1 MNAHCAEFPA
11 ESVKVYTT
19 GVVPTGK
26 VAPGWWVLET
36 AGIPPELSVAVGG
49 IQVTERDGVL
59 HGTGYVSE
67 FGHPLITGAVLSTAN
82 TKK

>member
-1 MNAHCAEFPA
+1 M
-11 ESVKVYTT
+11 
-19 GVVPTGK
+19 
-26 VAPGWWVLET
+26 LET